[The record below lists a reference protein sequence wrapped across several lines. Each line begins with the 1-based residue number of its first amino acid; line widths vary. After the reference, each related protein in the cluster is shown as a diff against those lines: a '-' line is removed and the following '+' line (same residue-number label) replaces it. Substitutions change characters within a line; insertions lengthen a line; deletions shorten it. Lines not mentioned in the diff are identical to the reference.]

1 MADFLVLEWD
11 PQCLR
16 GIDVHVSG
24 GAVQV
29 RHAFEMPQPSG
40 HEQPALKSWFTH
52 YLAEKHITTKQVIV
66 TLPRESVVVRRLELP
81 DAPDAELPQLVRF
94 QAAAK
99 SSLALDDLALDFI
112 PLPRRE
118 GFPTREVLLAMV
130 PQTMVAAIREFIDEG
145 QRELLAIRLSP
156 IGAAELVAQIE
167 GQKPLDAKL
176 ATLIVARHGERVEIS
191 VTWMRQL
198 IFSHAAR
205 LAGDTSEQ
213 QNAVILT
220 EVSRGLMSFQ
230 NLNLGFKL
238 SEGFVLG
245 ADGDL
250 PGLAEALQK
259 RLPITVRTVNPFS
272 LVKVLGDSLK
282 LISHQ
287 SAYAG
292 LLGAV
297 WSQTHP
303 QIEELNFLAPRKPVI
318 KPDTRKERTRQAAI
332 GGAVAAVLIL
342 LVYWITLGQLD
353 AGIERRADEL
363 SKLDDTLKKGQPLL
377 ESAKTVDEWVSED
390 ANLLD
395 EMARLQRQFPGTDRI
410 YLTKLAINVPNN
422 RQPGDIHAEGHAREE
437 KDIRKLRESLI
448 APETGYKPSADEIKS
463 ETKEFY
469 PKKLNEQIRIG
480 KPAASEKKAEAT
492 AATKKS
498 PVADK
503 NPPAAKTQPAATKPT
518 SPAEKPAVPA
528 PVKSDTKK

>member
-1 MADFLVLEWD
+1 MADFLVIEWD

-24 GAVQV
+24 GTVQV

-40 HEQPALKSWFTH
+40 HEQPALKAWFTH

-81 DAPDAELPQLVRF
+81 EAPDDELPQIVRF

-118 GFPTREVLLAMV
+118 GFSTREVLLAMV
-130 PQTMVAAIREFIDEG
+130 PQTMVSAIREFIDEG

-167 GQKPLDAKL
+167 GQKALDPKS

-191 VTWMRQL
+191 ITWQRQL

-205 LAGDTSEQ
+205 LAGDTAEQ

-238 SEGFVLG
+238 AEGFVLG

-250 PGLAEALQK
+250 PGLADALQK

-272 LVKVLGDSLK
+272 LVKVTGDSLK

-297 WSQTHP
+297 WSQISP

-318 KPDTRKERTRQAAI
+318 KPDTKKERKRQAAL
-332 GGAVAAVLIL
+332 GAALAMVVIVLF
-342 LVYWITLGQLD
+342 YWVGLSRLD
-353 AGIERRADEL
+353 AGIDSRATEL
-363 SKLDDTLKKGQPLL
+363 SQLDDTLKKGQPLL
-377 ESAKTVDEWVSED
+377 DSAKTVAEWVDED
-390 ANLLD
+390 ANMLD
-395 EMARLQRQFPGTDRI
+395 EMQRLQQQFPGTERI
-410 YLTKLAINVPNN
+410 YLTKLSINVPIN
-422 RQPGDIHAEGHAREE
+422 RQPGDIRAEGHAREE
-437 KDIRKLRESLI
+437 KDIRELRERLI
-448 APETGYKPSADEIKS
+448 ASETGYKPSPDEIKS
-463 ETKEFY
+463 ENKEYY
-469 PKKLNEQIRIG
+469 PKKLNEQIKLG
-480 KPAASEKKAEAT
+480 KPVPSDKK
-492 AATKKS
+492 AATKVTK
-498 PVADK
+498 P
-503 NPPAAKTQPAATKPT
+503 NTPAAKVAA
-518 SPAEKPAVPA
+518 PAEKSATVAPANT
-528 PVKSDTKK
+528 DKKK

>member
-1 MADFLVLEWD
+1 MADFLIIEWD

-16 GIDVHVSG
+16 GIDVHASG
-24 GAVQV
+24 GTVLV

-81 DAPDAELPQLVRF
+81 DAPDEELPQIVRF

-118 GFPTREVLLAMV
+118 GFTTRDVLLAMV

-167 GQKPLDAKL
+167 GQKPLDPKS

-205 LAGDTSEQ
+205 LAGDTSDQ

-245 ADGDL
+245 AEGDL

-272 LVKVLGDSLK
+272 LVKVTGDSLK

-297 WSQTHP
+297 WSQIHP
-303 QIEELNFLAPRKPVI
+303 QIQELNFLAPRKPVI
-318 KPDTRKERTRQAAI
+318 KPDTKKERTRQAAI
-332 GGAVAAVLIL
+332 GAAVSAVVVI
-342 LVYWITLGQLD
+342 VFYWIALSRLD
-353 AGIERRADEL
+353 AGIESRATEL
-363 SKLDDTLKKGQPLL
+363 SQLGDTLKKGQPLL
-377 ESAKTVDEWVSED
+377 DAAKTVDEWVSED
-390 ANLLD
+390 ANMLD
-395 EMARLQRQFPGTDRI
+395 EMQRLQQQFPATDRI
-410 YLTKLAINVPNN
+410 YLTKLSINVPTN

-437 KDIRKLRESLI
+437 KDIRQLRERLI

-463 ETKEFY
+463 ENKEYY

-480 KPAASEKKAEAT
+480 KVAASDKKAAT
-492 AATKKS
+492 PPAKPK
-498 PVADK
+498 
-503 NPPAAKTQPAATKPT
+503 PPAAKVAT
-518 SPAEKPAVPA
+518 PAEKSANSKA
-528 PVKSDTKK
+528 ENKK

>member
-1 MADFLVLEWD
+1 MADFLIIEWD

-81 DAPDAELPQLVRF
+81 DAPDEELPQIVRF

-118 GFPTREVLLAMV
+118 GFTTRDVLLAMV

-145 QRELLAIRLSP
+145 QRELLSIRLSP

-167 GQKPLDAKL
+167 GQKPLDPKS

-205 LAGDTSEQ
+205 LAGDTAEQ

-238 SEGFVLG
+238 AEGFVLG

-272 LVKVLGDSLK
+272 LVKVTGDSLK

-303 QIEELNFLAPRKPVI
+303 QIQELNFLAPRKPVI
-318 KPDTRKERTRQAAI
+318 KPDTKKERTRRAAI
-332 GGAVAAVLIL
+332 GAAVAALVIIV
-342 LVYWITLGQLD
+342 VYWVSLSRLD
-353 AGIERRADEL
+353 AGIESRANEL
-363 SKLDDTLKKGQPLL
+363 SKLDDTLKKGQPML
-377 ESAKTVDEWVSED
+377 EAAKTVDEWVAED

-395 EMARLQRQFPGTDRI
+395 EMQRLQQLLPDTDRI
-410 YLTKLAINVPNN
+410 YLNKLAINVPTN

-437 KDIRKLRESLI
+437 KDIRELRLRLI
-448 APETGYKPSADEIKS
+448 APETGYKPMTDEIKS
-463 ETKEFY
+463 ENKEYY
-469 PKKLNEQIRIG
+469 PKKVNEQIRIG
-480 KPAASEKKAEAT
+480 KPA
-492 AATKKS
+492 
-498 PVADK
+498 VADK
-503 NPPAAKTQPAATKPT
+503 KAALPKAKGAAPASKSATPDKADKKKVT
-518 SPAEKPAVPA
+518 S
-528 PVKSDTKK
+528 

>member
-1 MADFLVLEWD
+1 MADFLVIEWD

-24 GAVQV
+24 STIQM

-40 HEQPALKSWFTH
+40 HEQPALKAWFAH
-52 YLAEKHITTKQVIV
+52 YLAENRITTKQVIV

-81 DAPDAELPQLVRF
+81 AAPDEELPQMVRF

-99 SSLALDDLALDFI
+99 SSLSLDDLALDFV
-112 PLPRRE
+112 PLPKRD
-118 GFPTREVLLAMV
+118 GIPTRDVLLAMV

-145 QRELLAIRLSP
+145 QRELVSIRLSP
-156 IGAAELVAQIE
+156 IGAAELVSQIE
-167 GQKPLDAKL
+167 GQKPLDTKS
-176 ATLIVARHGERVEIS
+176 ATLIVARHGGRVEIS

-205 LAGDTSEQ
+205 LAGDTAEQ

-238 SEGFVLG
+238 TEGFVLG

-272 LVKVLGDSLK
+272 LVKVTGDSLK

-292 LLGAV
+292 LIGAV

-318 KPDTRKERTRQAAI
+318 KPDTKKERTRQAAI
-332 GGAVAAVLIL
+332 GAAAAAVVII
-342 LVYWITLGQLD
+342 LVYWVALSRLD
-353 AGIERRADEL
+353 AGITTRTTEL
-363 SKLDDTLKKGQPLL
+363 SNLDEKLKKGQPVIDA
-377 ESAKTVDEWVSED
+377 AKTVDEWVAED
-390 ANLLD
+390 ANMLD
-395 EMARLQRQFPGTDRI
+395 EMQRLQHEFPSTERI
-410 YLTKLAINVPNN
+410 YLTKLSINTPNN
-422 RQPGDIHAEGHAREE
+422 RQPGEIHAEGHAREE
-437 KDIRKLRESLI
+437 KDIRQLREKLI

-463 ETKEFY
+463 ENKEYY

-480 KPAASEKKAEAT
+480 KPAATSKKF
-492 AATKKS
+492 
-498 PVADK
+498 
-503 NPPAAKTQPAATKPT
+503 
-518 SPAEKPAVPA
+518 AVPA
-528 PVKSDTKK
+528 AEKVPASKSTTVPKDKGKEDKKK